1 MALEIQALQ
10 DDFEKQ
16 SYFIRLRELTEFD
29 MQVEQPKE
37 ERKACLLYTSR
48 FIRWTAAAFVYRP
61 GNRHGAGGDF
71 DG

>member
-1 MALEIQALQ
+1 MSLEIQALQ

-37 ERKACLLYTSR
+37 ERRAIHQRSPRGQSFLTFSEKWKKSCRA
-48 FIRWTAAAFVYRP
+48 
-61 GNRHGAGGDF
+61 
-71 DG
+71 